1 MQLGDVRDPG
11 VEVPQRGLGREGR
24 GDPVRAGAQGDPAQL
39 VPARETLRDFGNMSS
54 ATVMFVLQKILR
66 AATPGAQEA
75 VCSMAFGPGLTVE
88 TALLTVIGAAGSS
101 EAASSAAGASAA
113 VGSGAGRGAGAE
125 QP

>member
-1 MQLGDVRDPG
+1 
-11 VEVPQRGLGREGR
+11 
-24 GDPVRAGAQGDPAQL
+24 
-39 VPARETLRDFGNMSS
+39 MSS

-88 TALLTVIGAAGSS
+88 TALLTVIG
-101 EAASSAAGASAA
+101 SAAGASAA